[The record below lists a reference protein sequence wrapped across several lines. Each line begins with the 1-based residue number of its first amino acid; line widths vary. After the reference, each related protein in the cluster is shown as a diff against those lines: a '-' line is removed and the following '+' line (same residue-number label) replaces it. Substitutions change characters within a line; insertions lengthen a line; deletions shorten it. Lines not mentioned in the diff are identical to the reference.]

1 MMAVG
6 IRSGRVVV
14 PATETKD
21 VVLSDLV
28 GNKKALY
35 RFFNSGKTGE
45 AVTISRDGNVVHTLA
60 SKDSVDL
67 SIGNEK
73 LSVTAGAKEEAEV
86 VYELLG
92 LI

>member
-1 MMAVG
+1 MADG
-6 IRSGRVVV
+6 IRSGRVVI
-14 PATETKD
+14 PATETRD
-21 VVLSDLV
+21 VVLANLV

-45 AVTISRDGNVVHTLA
+45 AVEIRRNGGVVHTLP

-67 SIGNEK
+67 SVGNES
-73 LSVTAGAKEEAEV
+73 LSVTAGAMQEAEV

-92 LI
+92 LV